1 MPSHNIILPSKPK
14 VISETDTVGV
24 YEIEGFYPGYG
35 HTIGNSLR
43 RIILSSL
50 PGAAITSIKIDGV
63 SHEFSTIDGVKED
76 VVSIILNLK
85 KLRFK
90 VEGDEPCE
98 VKLSVKG
105 PKVVTTKDL
114 TLPSQVEMHD
124 KDAFIME
131 VTGKKEVNMTLTVEK
146 GLGYVPKES
155 HHKEKVAIG
164 SIVLDTAF
172 TPIRRV
178 NYEVDNMRVGDRTDF
193 NRLTIHI
200 ETDGIVSPHQAL
212 EKSIEIMITQ
222 LKSIIGFK
230 EEEPLMDH
238 KRNDDIESEAPS
250 KTSVGKDKDEIAKMK
265 IEDVDSLSSRTVTAL
280 QNAGIKTVAGL
291 ARKSSD
297 DLLELDGLGKKG
309 IEEIEDALEGF
320 GLSLKM

>member
-14 VISETDTVGV
+14 VISETDTLGV

-50 PGAAITSIKIDGV
+50 PGAAITSIRIDGV

-76 VVSIILNLK
+76 VVAIILNLK
-85 KLRFK
+85 KLRFRI
-90 VEGDEPCE
+90 EGDESCE
-98 VKLSVKG
+98 IKLSVKG
-105 PKVVTTKDL
+105 PKVVTSKDL
-114 TLPSQVEMHD
+114 ILPSQVEMHD
-124 KDAFIME
+124 KDAYIME
-131 VTGKKEVNMTLTVEK
+131 VTGKKEINMTLNIEK
-146 GLGYVPKES
+146 GLGYVPKEA
-155 HHKEKVAIG
+155 HHKEKISIG
-164 SIVLDTAF
+164 HIALDTAF
-172 TPIRRV
+172 TPIKRV
-178 NYEVDNMRVGDRTDF
+178 NYEVDNMRVGNRTDF
-193 NRLTIHI
+193 NKLTIHI
-200 ETDGIVSPHQAL
+200 ETDGIVTPHEAL

-230 EEEPLMDH
+230 EEEPLIDH
-238 KRNDDIESEAPS
+238 KRNDDADSVPPS
-250 KTSVGKDKDEIAKMK
+250 KKSEDREDVSKTK

-291 ARKSSD
+291 ARKSAEELS
-297 DLLELDGLGKKG
+297 ELDGLGKKG